1 VRGTYIIS
9 SVVTARFVVAV
20 LAAAA
25 IILSAPFISI
35 IRNAIRET
43 FPGHFVLI
51 LGIIIGGCIA
61 AALLAALLRIRDRRL
76 FRYGMLAA
84 ALALAAAY
92 SLLTSSPDPNVAI
105 VERFHFVEY
114 GFLTLLF
121 YRTWRPLDDRGVLIL
136 PVLAAMLTATVE
148 EWFQWFI
155 PGRVGTVEDVFLNW
169 VAILCG
175 LLFAIGLDPPTLGAG
190 KLGGR
195 SRRHISRTAALFVI
209 VFGLFFDSVHIGH
222 RIDLDRVGSF
232 TSLYDGEELRMH
244 ARDRAQTWPA
254 HPPIDKTR
262 LARED
267 QYRTEGIQHVRERN
281 RAWDAGEIDAA
292 SRENAILEEY
302 YAPVL
307 DTGHRWPAEQR
318 RDAETRTSA
327 SPRATP
333 YVSPAY
339 PYPVFTWRPLFWW
352 IGVIGAACVILLA
365 GPGKR

>member
-1 VRGTYIIS
+1 MIPGRLVL
-9 SVVTARFVVAV
+9 AV
-20 LAAAA
+20 LVAAA

-35 IRNAIRET
+35 IRNTIRDT
-43 FPGHFVLI
+43 FPGQFILI
-51 LGIIIGGCIA
+51 LATIIGGCILA
-61 AALLAALLRIRDRRL
+61 AVIAALVRIRDRRL
-76 FRYGMLAA
+76 FRYGMLAS
-84 ALALAAAY
+84 ALAIGTGY
-92 SLLTSSPDPNVAI
+92 SLLTSSPDPNIAI

-121 YRTWRPLDDRGVLIL
+121 YRTWRPLDDWGVLIV

-175 LLFAIGLDPPTLGAG
+175 LLFAIGLDPPALGAG
-190 KLGGR
+190 RLGAR
-195 SRRHISRTAALFVI
+195 SMRHISRTAALFVI

-222 RIDLDRVGSF
+222 QIDLDRVGSF
-232 TSLYDGEELRMH
+232 TSLYNGAELRIH
-244 ARDRAQTWPA
+244 ASDRAQTWPA

-267 QYRTEGIQHVRERN
+267 QYRTEGVQHVRERN
-281 RAWDAGEIDAA
+281 RAWDAGDIDAA
-292 SRENAILEEY
+292 WRENAILEEY

-307 DTGHRWPAEQR
+307 DTGHRWPPEQR

-327 SPRATP
+327 TPRATS
-333 YVSPAY
+333 YVSGAY
-339 PYPVFTWRPLFWW
+339 PYRVFTWRPLLWW
-352 IGVIGAACVILLA
+352 IGVIGVACVILLA
-365 GPGKR
+365 GHRTR

>member
-1 VRGTYIIS
+1 VYDAAVIR
-9 SVVTARFVVAV
+9 ARLALAV

-35 IRNAIRET
+35 IRNTIRQA
-43 FPGHFVLI
+43 FPRHFVLI
-51 LGIIIGGCIA
+51 LGIAIGGCIA
-61 AALLAALLRIRDRRL
+61 AAVIAALLRIRDRRL
-76 FRYGMLAA
+76 FRYGMIAA
-84 ALALAAAY
+84 ALAIGGTY

-114 GFLTLLF
+114 GLLTLLF

-136 PVLAAMLTATVE
+136 PVLAAMLTGTVE

-175 LLFAIGLDPPTLGAG
+175 LLFAIGLDPPALRASRIGP
-190 KLGGR
+190 R
-195 SRRHISRTAALFVI
+195 SMRHISRMAALFVI

-222 RIDLDRVGSF
+222 RVDVARIGSF
-232 TSLYDGEELRMH
+232 TSLYTAGELQTH
-244 ARDRAQTWPA
+244 ARDRARRWPA
-254 HPPIDKTR
+254 APPIDRTR

-281 RAWDAGEIDAA
+281 RAWEAGEIDAA
-292 SRENAILEEY
+292 WRENVILEEY

-318 RDAETRTSA
+318 RDAEGRASA
-327 SPRATP
+327 ASGAAP
-333 YVSPAY
+333 YVSAAY
-339 PYPVFTWRPLFWW
+339 PYHVYAWRPLPWW
-352 IGVIGAACVILLA
+352 IAVGSAACVILAA
-365 GPGKR
+365 GHRKR